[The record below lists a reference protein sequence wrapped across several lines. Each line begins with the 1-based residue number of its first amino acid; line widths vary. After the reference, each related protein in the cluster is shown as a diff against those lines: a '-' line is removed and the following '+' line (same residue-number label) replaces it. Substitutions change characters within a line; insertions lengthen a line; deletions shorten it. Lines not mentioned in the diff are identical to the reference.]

1 MRILDYSLW
10 IMAPVLCAV
19 GLGIGIWKKYLSSFP
34 MLFSAMANAVFGALV
49 VGILILL
56 WGTFPRVAGLY
67 NWFAVAFCIQTFFLE
82 VAVIYELWDKVVL
95 SRSSLASVF
104 RPLPRWSAAVLF
116 LFATAITALLPQNVP
131 DRALKVYST
140 ISVSATLMDLTWL
153 IVLLAVSRAVGVSW
167 GILPAA
173 VALGIAMS
181 DTVETAGSM
190 LLNYVGPHYYVDII
204 EQSASLLGA
213 VVWVIGIVLYAKSE
227 KVQNTRMRLPEDAV
241 AASEH
246 LVEMLDG

>member
-1 MRILDYSLW
+1 
-10 IMAPVLCAV
+10 
-19 GLGIGIWKKYLSSFP
+19 
-34 MLFSAMANAVFGALV
+34 
-49 VGILILL
+49 
-56 WGTFPRVAGLY
+56 
-67 NWFAVAFCIQTFFLE
+67 
-82 VAVIYELWDKVVL
+82 
-95 SRSSLASVF
+95 
-104 RPLPRWSAAVLF
+104 
-116 LFATAITALLPQNVP
+116 
-131 DRALKVYST
+131 
-140 ISVSATLMDLTWL
+140 MDLTWL

-173 VALGIAMS
+173 VALGITMS